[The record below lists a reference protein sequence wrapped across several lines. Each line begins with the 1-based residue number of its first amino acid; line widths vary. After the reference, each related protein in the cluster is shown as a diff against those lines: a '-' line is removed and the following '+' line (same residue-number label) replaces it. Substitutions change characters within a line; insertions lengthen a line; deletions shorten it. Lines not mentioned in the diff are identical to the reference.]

1 MSVELHADSGVDG
14 DTGLLSRAGTNE
26 HMRPDVPAG
35 LDRVLEAAPMFRRAL
50 AGYDRFEV
58 ESYVQWAETELATA
72 EREREHLLAR
82 QLETGAALDEARELL
97 GHSAGGGEFLQLSRH
112 LGSMLAAAADEAEA
126 IRAEAYAVRQDATAF
141 AQETGTE
148 ARRVAADAADA
159 AVRVL
164 AQARSAAAEKVEH
177 ARRTLAVAE
186 ETRERTRVELEGRVA
201 EVRRLEQRAAEEA
214 ERVRE
219 RAADEAAAARLRA
232 RDEVVRM
239 LAVGREE
246 RRRADAEATAA
257 RERLDRDAA
266 ARTAALLAD
275 VTVLEER
282 RGALRMEVEQLA
294 AAVPAGATRSPSR
307 SLLGR
312 LGWSQRSAQLRNGVP
327 LLRR

>member
-1 MSVELHADSGVDG
+1 MSVELHADSRVDG
-14 DTGLLSRAGTNE
+14 DSGLLPRTSTTDSA
-26 HMRPDVPAG
+26 RPDVPAG

-97 GHSAGGGEFLQLSRH
+97 GHSAGGGEFLQVSRH
-112 LGSMLAAAADEAEA
+112 IGSMLAAAADEAEA
-126 IRAEAYAVRQDATAF
+126 LRAEADAVRQDATAF
-141 AQETGTE
+141 AEEAGAE
-148 ARRVAADAADA
+148 ARRVAVIAAEA
-159 AVRVL
+159 AERVL
-164 AQARSAAAEKVEH
+164 AEARSAATEKVEH

-186 ETRERTRVELEGRVA
+186 ETRERARLEAEARLA
-201 EVRRLEQRAAEEA
+201 EVRRLERRAAEDARRLGEQAAEEA
-214 ERVRE
+214 
-219 RAADEAAAARLRA
+219 AATRLRA

-266 ARTAALLAD
+266 ARTAVLLAD
-275 VTVLEER
+275 VAVLEER
-282 RGALRMEVEQLA
+282 RAALRTEVEQLA
-294 AAVPAGATRSPSR
+294 SAVPAGATRRPGR

-312 LGWSQRSAQLRNGVP
+312 LGWSQRSAQLRNAGP

>member
-1 MSVELHADSGVDG
+1 MSVELHADNAVDG
-14 DTGLLSRAGTNE
+14 DSGLLPRAITTGRV
-26 HMRPDVPAG
+26 RPGVPAD

-82 QLETGAALDEARELL
+82 QLETGNALDEARELL
-97 GHSAGGGEFLQLSRH
+97 GHSAGGGEFLQVSRH
-112 LGSMLAAAADEAEA
+112 IGAMLAAAADEAQV
-126 IRAEAYAVRQDATAF
+126 IRAEAEAVRQDVSAF
-141 AQETGTE
+141 AADTGAE
-148 ARRVAADAADA
+148 ARRVAADAAA
-159 AVRVL
+159 AADRVL
-164 AQARSAAAEKVEH
+164 AEAREAAAEKAEH

-186 ETRERTRVELEGRVA
+186 ETRERA
-201 EVRRLEQRAAEEA
+201 MAEA
-214 ERVRE
+214 EALLADARLARGRATEHADRIRE
-219 RAADEAAAARLRA
+219 QAAREADAARLQA

-246 RRRADAEATAA
+246 RRRADAEATAT

-275 VTVLEER
+275 VAVLEER
-282 RGALRMEVEQLA
+282 RAALRTEVQRLA
-294 AAVPAGATRSPSR
+294 AAVPGPAGADRSR
-307 SLLGR
+307 SLLAR
-312 LGWSQRSAQLRNGVP
+312 LGWSGQLRNSVP